1 MTDTLRIFI
10 GYDPREAAA
19 YHVCCQSIIEHATIP
34 VSFQPLSTLSL
45 KGFNGQR
52 DGSNAF
58 TFSRYLIPYL
68 CDFTGWALFL
78 DGDMTVN
85 ADIEHLW
92 QWRTHFFNKAI
103 CVVKHDYQTR
113 YPTKYVGSRMESRNV
128 DYPRKNWSSVVL
140 WNCGHFNN
148 RSLMPEYVRDAPP
161 SFLHR
166 FEWLQDKDIGALP
179 SDWNHLVREYPP
191 ASPAL
196 DHFTLGVPG
205 IQHYSDDHGSWKWHS
220 ALVRALQCAGEKP
233 SDMVKRA
240 EERIGELQ

>member
-34 VSFQPLSTLSL
+34 VSFQPLSNLSL

-85 ADIEHLW
+85 VDIEHLW

-148 RSLMPEYVRDAPP
+148 RSLMPEYV
-161 SFLHR
+161 
-166 FEWLQDKDIGALP
+166 
-179 SDWNHLVREYPP
+179 
-191 ASPAL
+191 L

-240 EERIGELQ
+240 EERVGELQ